1 MSTVSIRL
9 PDDISDRLDQ
19 LSRLTGRAKT
29 DCIVEAIS
37 KHLDD
42 LEDAYLAEQ
51 ALIRI
56 RSGEDDRISLEQAMA
71 EYRLDR
77 RT

>member
-29 DCIVEAIS
+29 DYIVEAIRE
-37 KHLDD
+37 HLDD

-56 RSGEDDRISLEQAMA
+56 RSGEDDMISLEQAMA

>member
-29 DCIVEAIS
+29 DYIVEAIRE
-37 KHLDD
+37 HLDD
-42 LEDAYLAEQ
+42 LEDAHLAEQ

-56 RSGEDDRISLEQAMA
+56 RSGADDMISLEQAMA
-71 EYRLDR
+71 EYRLDH